1 MKPENLKLLLDKY
14 IESIPAVRDERGKF
28 PFREQLR
35 KDIKAFCEQVLES
48 QLKSIAVYGTNTHSY
63 AEAQAFLIEFRR
75 IV

>member
-14 IESIPAVRDERGKF
+14 IESIPSVPDTHGKY
-28 PFREQLR
+28 PLRTQIR
-35 KDIKAFCEQVLES
+35 KDIKDFCEKALEG
-48 QLKSIAVYGTNTHSY
+48 QLKAVGVYGTNTHSY